1 MHHDPGIDWL
11 DREVDRGLALFRE
24 GRYLEATEFFHRARM
39 GFAVLRADPAR
50 QVPLHVA
57 MAPVHWAHCAFAMG
71 RLHLAESAL
80 QRTLPEFPELPTV
93 RFRRQSLYGERAA
106 YEEAFARLLTRP
118 ELHFLKGYE
127 CWFNGRRAEAAAH
140 FRHAGRSAAPFLAVA
155 EVDHAEG
162 LDRVQQFECLWGEGL
177 TPQALRVG
185 LDALHRAARRLDAP
199 ICLYRWATRTAALQ
213 GGHPEL
219 GAPDD
224 LHATV
229 LRASLKLGPD
239 LASRLLEACAR
250 ALHPFPE
257 QALDFVAEA
266 HHRARQLRDLE
277 RMERLEALARSLS
290 PSGAG

>member
-1 MHHDPGIDWL
+1 MHDDPGIDWL
-11 DREVDRGLALFRE
+11 DREVDRGLALFRQAH
-24 GRYLEATEFFHRARM
+24 YLAATQHFHRARM

-50 QVPLHVA
+50 QLPLHVA

-93 RFRRQSLYGERAA
+93 RFRRQSLYGDPAA
-106 YEEAFARLLTRP
+106 YEHTFATLLQRP

-140 FRHAGRSAAPFLAVA
+140 FRHAGRPAAPFLAVA
-155 EVDHAEG
+155 EVDLDQG

-177 TPQALRVG
+177 PDEALRVG

-213 GGHPEL
+213 GAHPGL

-239 LASRLLEACAR
+239 LASRMLEACAR
-250 ALHPFPE
+250 ALTGFPDH
-257 QALDFVAEA
+257 ALDFVAEA
-266 HHRARQLRDLE
+266 HHRARQMRDAG